1 MTTTDEQQ
9 TDDLTGGPSGPLR
22 PGVRV
27 HLQERDLREP
37 RSFVGRV
44 ASIAESIR
52 VEVLD
57 EMDETDLGVGALV
70 RATATTP
77 DGLYLANTRV
87 LERGAD
93 DLLLDAAGTSRYV
106 QRRKHERVPVTL
118 TLQCMRVG
126 DEKQGVIDVETLD
139 LSQGGVKIVAP
150 PGLQVGD
157 VVELTVAD
165 ADETIGYRGLVID
178 VRDAPE
184 RPGAR
189 AARVA
194 FSGFTDAMESALT
207 RLIARHAPQA
217 GA

>member
-9 TDDLTGGPSGPLR
+9 TDDLTGGPAGPLR

-44 ASIAESIR
+44 ASTDGGIR

-57 EMDETDLGVGALV
+57 EMDDTDLGIGAEV
-70 RATATTP
+70 RATTTTP

-87 LERGAD
+87 LERTSD
-93 DLLLDAAGTSRYV
+93 ELLLDVAGTSRYV
-106 QRRKHERVPVTL
+106 QRRKHERVPVKL
-118 TLQCMRVG
+118 TLRCSRVG
-126 DEKQGVIDVETLD
+126 DETHPVIDVETVD
-139 LSQGGVKIVAP
+139 LSKGGVKIVAP

-157 VVELTVAD
+157 VVMLTVAD
-165 ADETIGYRGLVID
+165 ANETIGYRGLVID
-178 VRDAPE
+178 VRDAPDH
-184 RPGAR
+184 PGAR

-194 FSGFTDAMESALT
+194 FSGFTDAMEAALT
-207 RLIARHAPQA
+207 RLIARHAPNA

>member
-44 ASIAESIR
+44 ASTDGCIR

-57 EMDETDLGVGALV
+57 EMDETDLGVGAQV

-77 DGLYLANTRV
+77 DGLYLANTQV
-87 LERGAD
+87 LERSPD
-93 DLLLDAAGTSRYV
+93 ELLLDVAGTSRYI
-106 QRRKHERVPVTL
+106 QRRKHERVPVKLALRCT
-118 TLQCMRVG
+118 RVG
-126 DEKQGVIDVETLD
+126 DEKQPAIDVETVD

-157 VVELTVAD
+157 VVLLTVAD
-165 ADETIGYRGLVID
+165 ANETIGYRGLVID
-178 VRDAPE
+178 VRDAAD

-194 FSGFTDAMESALT
+194 FSGFTEAMEAALT
-207 RLIARHAPQA
+207 RLIARHAPQT